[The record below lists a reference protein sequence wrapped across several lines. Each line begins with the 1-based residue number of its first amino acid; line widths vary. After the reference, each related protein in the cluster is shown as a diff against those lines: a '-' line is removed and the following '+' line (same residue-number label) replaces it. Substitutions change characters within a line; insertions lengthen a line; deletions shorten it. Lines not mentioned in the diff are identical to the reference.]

1 MNYYIHVPFCAAK
14 CGYCAFYSEAG
25 ADTAAIDAYLAH
37 LICEL
42 ESVSPEVVETLY
54 IGGGTPTLLDRSRLE
69 RLMEFIRSRF
79 SFAPDAEISIEANP
93 ETLDAE
99 KVALLRHYFTRISLG
114 VQSFNADLRKR
125 IGRRCSQEKLLNAIE
140 LIRRANF
147 PHWNCDLMYAL
158 PGQDRAMW
166 KNDLHQAAQLGVDHI
181 SCYALTPE
189 ENSRLGAELVED
201 DERGVEFYHLAQE
214 VLHRYGIER
223 YEISNYAAPGG
234 VCRHNSSVWRGGLL
248 RGFGPAAAGFDGVN
262 RIIQTESI
270 TGWLN
275 GDAPE
280 IDRIAPELRLNE
292 IFAVNLRTVAGW
304 TPELWAQVPGADDW
318 TKRLEIAGNLQ
329 KIFPQD
335 LLISENSIKL
345 TENGLLFWNSIA
357 QELF

>member
-37 LICEL
+37 LIGEL
-42 ESVSPEVVETLY
+42 ESVSPEIVETLY
-54 IGGGTPTLLDRSRLE
+54 IGGGTPTLLDWSRLE

-79 SFAPDAEISIEANP
+79 PFAPDAEISIEANP

-125 IGRRCSQEKLLNAIE
+125 IGRRCSQEKLRNAIE

-166 KNDLHQAAQLGVDHI
+166 ENDLHQAAQLGVDHI

-234 VCRHNSSVWRGGLL
+234 VCRHNSSVWRG
-248 RGFGPAAAGFDGVN
+248 GVN